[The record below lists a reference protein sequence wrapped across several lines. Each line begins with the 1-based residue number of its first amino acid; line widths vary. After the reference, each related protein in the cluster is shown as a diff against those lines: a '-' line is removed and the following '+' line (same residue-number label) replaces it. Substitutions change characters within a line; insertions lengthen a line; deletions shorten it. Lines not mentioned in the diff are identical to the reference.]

1 MREGLS
7 LFSYLTLMT
16 YKQMESVLVGATTGT
31 GELQQSIRVEIVGK
45 LVCVKAVDTK
55 YNIKVARMM
64 REGLGLFSYLTLM
77 TNKQVESVLVGA
89 TTGTG
94 EL

>member
-1 MREGLS
+1 
-7 LFSYLTLMT
+7 
-16 YKQMESVLVGATTGT
+16 
-31 GELQQSIRVEIVGK
+31 
-45 LVCVKAVDTK
+45 
-55 YNIKVARMM
+55 MM

-94 EL
+94 ELQQYIRTEIVGKLVCVKAVDTKYNIKEARMMREGLSLFSYLTLMTNSQI

>member
-1 MREGLS
+1 M
-7 LFSYLTLMT
+7 
-16 YKQMESVLVGATTGT
+16 
-31 GELQQSIRVEIVGK
+31 
-45 LVCVKAVDTK
+45 CVKAVDTK
-55 YNIKVARMM
+55 YDIKVARMM

-89 TTGTG
+89 TTDTG